1 MKLEVV
7 HPDFQRGC
15 LLYQLDRRS
24 QLHIDGKRDGRAE
37 GGEAGQQDPHGH
49 HHHGQLHNYEYFIFK
64 RFTLGNGMALTRVV
78 ITLNFS
84 E

>member
-49 HHHGQLHNYEYFIFK
+49 HHHGQFHNYEYLIFK
-64 RFTLGNGMALTRVV
+64 MFTLGMVWL
-78 ITLNFS
+78 
-84 E
+84 